1 LIRGQVEGGFES
13 VARVLERQVRRGGGA
28 AVCVYHR
35 GRKVVDVWAGTRDS
49 AGRPWEAG
57 TMAMSFST
65 SKGVVSTLL
74 HILADRGLLD
84 YDAPVARYWPEF
96 GQAGKESIT
105 VREVLSHRAGLPH
118 LRTLIDHAERI
129 LDWDHM
135 VRALEEARPG
145 LRPGR
150 RSAYHAFTFG
160 WLAGELIQRVTGRS
174 LPEVLHNELTEPL
187 GLDGLY
193 IGAPPEAKE
202 RAAELGR
209 PATGGALPR
218 AAGLLNVSAWTGA
231 VTGMTRAVGVPF
243 DPKLM
248 QDALVPPGN
257 AGFLFESR
265 LLDVPIPAAN
275 GLFTARSLARVYAML
290 AAGGTL
296 DGVRL
301 LSAET
306 VSRASEIQT
315 FRPDRVLMLP
325 MHWRLGYHSAFS
337 TRGRIPGAFG
347 HFGYGGSGAFA
358 DPKRELAV
366 AMINNRVSGGPFGDA
381 RIAFVA
387 NAALLAARA
396 VRRRRDSAR
405 RVPLTVVG
413 SRA

>member
-1 LIRGQVEGGFES
+1 
-13 VARVLERQVRRGGGA
+13 
-28 AVCVYHR
+28 
-35 GRKVVDVWAGTRDS
+35 
-49 AGRPWEAG
+49 
-57 TMAMSFST
+57 MAMSFST

-84 YDAPVARYWPEF
+84 YDDPVARYWPEF

-105 VREVLSHRAGLPH
+105 IREVLSHRSGLPH
-118 LRTLIDHAERI
+118 LRPLVDDGEQI
-129 LDWDHM
+129 LDWGHM
-135 VRALEEARPG
+135 VRALERARPG
-145 LRPGR
+145 LQPGR
-150 RSAYHAFTFG
+150 RSAYHAFTYG
-160 WLAGELIQRVTGRS
+160 WLVGEVIQRITGRS
-174 LPEVLHNELTEPL
+174 LPDVLRTELTEPL

-209 PATGGALPR
+209 PGSGGPLPK
-218 AAGLLNVSAWTGA
+218 AAGLLNVTSWTGPL
-231 VTGMTRAVGVPF
+231 TGMSRAAGVPF

-248 QDALVPPGN
+248 LEALLPPGDP
-257 AGFLFESR
+257 ALLFEPR
-265 LLDVPIPAAN
+265 MLDVPIPAAN
-275 GLFTARSLARVYAML
+275 GLFTARSLARIYAMI

-301 LSAET
+301 LSPET
-306 VSRASEIQT
+306 ISRASEIQT

-325 MHWRLGYHSAFS
+325 MHWRLGYHSAFTS
-337 TRGRIPGAFG
+337 RGRIPSAFG

-366 AMINNRVSGGPFGDA
+366 AMVNNKVGGGPFGDA

-396 VRRRRDSAR
+396 VRRRRDAAR
-405 RVPLTVVG
+405 RMPVAAVG

>member
-1 LIRGQVEGGFES
+1 
-13 VARVLERQVRRGGGA
+13 
-28 AVCVYHR
+28 
-35 GRKVVDVWAGTRDS
+35 
-49 AGRPWEAG
+49 
-57 TMAMSFST
+57 
-65 SKGVVSTLL
+65 
-74 HILADRGLLD
+74 
-84 YDAPVARYWPEF
+84 
-96 GQAGKESIT
+96 
-105 VREVLSHRAGLPH
+105 
-118 LRTLIDHAERI
+118 
-129 LDWDHM
+129 
-135 VRALEEARPG
+135 
-145 LRPGR
+145 
-150 RSAYHAFTFG
+150 
-160 WLAGELIQRVTGRS
+160 
-174 LPEVLHNELTEPL
+174 
-187 GLDGLY
+187 
-193 IGAPPEAKE
+193 
-202 RAAELGR
+202 
-209 PATGGALPR
+209 
-218 AAGLLNVSAWTGA
+218 
-231 VTGMTRAVGVPF
+231 MTRAVGVPF

-396 VRRRRDSAR
+396 VRRRRDAAR
-405 RVPLTVVG
+405 RVPLTALG
-413 SRA
+413 TRA